1 MTDQLAQWVSR
12 LTTNTPE
19 ILEDVHW
26 QSRLAAEF
34 WLSAFVKEVRS
45 RVTPFDCTN
54 IGEVRATAVV
64 FEETVREFGLDAE
77 DTPLVRE

>member
-26 QSRLAAEF
+26 QSRRAAEF
-34 WLSAFVKEVRS
+34 WLSAFVKEVELKTIES
-45 RVTPFDCTN
+45 SVYCS
-54 IGEVRATAVV
+54 IGDAFVEV
-64 FEETVREFGLDAE
+64 VRELGLDAE

>member
-26 QSRLAAEF
+26 QSRRAAEF
-34 WLSAFVKEVRS
+34 WLSAFVQEYRE
-45 RVTPFDCTN
+45 RTRHTPKPD
-54 IGEVRATAVV
+54 GVV
-64 FEETVREFGLDAE
+64 FDEIVKEFGLDKDAE